1 MEIKL
6 KNGTAIIRDFIN
18 RKTQKEYKAKL
29 FNNVKIRQGMG
40 AEDLE
45 LDLVSAEEANDSL
58 VYNMIEKLNDKP
70 ITIEA
75 IEQIDSDDFNLILE
89 ECQKIL
95 NKNDESKKK
104 SPNSTKT
111 Q

>member
-6 KNGTAIIRDFIN
+6 SNGTAIIRDFIN
-18 RKTQKEYKAKL
+18 RKTQKEYKEKL
-29 FNNVKIRQGMG
+29 FKDVKIRQGMG
-40 AEDLE
+40 SEDLE

-58 VYNMIEKLNDKP
+58 VFNMIEKLNDKP
-70 ITIEA
+70 VTLE
-75 IEQIDSDDFNLILE
+75 EIDQLDSNDFNLILE

-95 NKNDESKKK
+95 NKNDEDKKK
-104 SPNSTKT
+104 SLNSTKT